1 MSFLNQG
8 GPPQNVMMWRRFTE
22 LSQKMK
28 SISADT
34 NGGHG
39 ECFVSEVRELAYL
52 ETQCHSIVLALMK
65 SMDQGCKEVQL
76 EPIQFPECWL

>member
-1 MSFLNQG
+1 
-8 GPPQNVMMWRRFTE
+8 MMWRRFTE
-22 LSQKMK
+22 LSQSME
-28 SISADT
+28 SINIDT

-39 ECFVSEVRELAYL
+39 ESFVSEVRELAYL

-65 SMDQGCKEVQL
+65 SIDQGCEEVKL